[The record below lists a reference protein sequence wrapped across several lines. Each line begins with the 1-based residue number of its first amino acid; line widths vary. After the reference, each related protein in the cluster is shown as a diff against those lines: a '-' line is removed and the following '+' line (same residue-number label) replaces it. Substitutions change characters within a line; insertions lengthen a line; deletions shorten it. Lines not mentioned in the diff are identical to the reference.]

1 VTDGIRVIE
10 EFQSFFFRGE
20 GFLALG
26 SIGFD
31 VSESRF
37 VLRDL
42 IAFPVGDG
50 MLVYDEGVLG
60 VEKTLEAP
68 TS

>member
-1 VTDGIRVIE
+1 VTDRIRVIE

-42 IAFPVGDG
+42 IVFPVRDRV
-50 MLVYDEGVLG
+50 LIYDEGIFG
-60 VEKTLEAP
+60 VEKAFEAP
-68 TS
+68 AS